1 MIEQPNAQEQTPQ
14 PRKLVLPPY
23 SGEQQYRNIGQQP
36 PVKPVGVWLA
46 PTPDS
51 VVPSFSNPFLKL
63 GYFWRK
69 DAAHKVLLLAVAAIV
84 ISGVS
89 FMALGSA
96 SLLQGPGFITQ
107 NAAAP
112 QNPSAEVNPSGT
124 VDLHPTFPTPS
135 GGTGGTTSSQPP
147 SSSSFY
153 PTPDTT
159 SILQPT
165 GTGSL
170 TVQITSLPSQV
181 SNRSRVFV
189 DVATSEGGVAVRL
202 QVYYDAQ
209 PFSYN
214 SGLST
219 TDDNGNASIP
229 WHVKVNAGGSNQV
242 IATVQAIAMDQNGL
256 QGLSQVME
264 VTVVV

>member
-1 MIEQPNAQEQTPQ
+1 MIEQPNAQKRASQ
-14 PRKLVLPPY
+14 PGNPTLPAYP
-23 SGEQQYRNIGQQP
+23 GQQP
-36 PVKPVGVWLA
+36 PVKPVGVSLA

-51 VVPSFSNPFLKL
+51 TMPSFSNPFLKL
-63 GYFWRK
+63 DYFWRE

-84 ISGVS
+84 ISGVL

-96 SLLQGPGFITQ
+96 SLLQGLGFTTQ
-107 NAAAP
+107 NTTAP
-112 QNPSAEVNPSGT
+112 QNPSAEVHPSGT

-135 GGTGGTTSSQPP
+135 GGTGSTTSSQPP
-147 SSSSFY
+147 PSSSFY

-170 TVQITSLPSQV
+170 TVQITSIPSQV

-189 DVATSEGGVAVRL
+189 DVATSEGDVAVRL
-202 QVYYDAQ
+202 QVYYNTQ

-214 SGLST
+214 SGLRT
-219 TDDNGNASIP
+219 TDSNGNASIP
-229 WHVKVNAGGSNQV
+229 WRVQVNTHGSSQV
-242 IATVQAIAMDQNGL
+242 IATVEAVAIDQNGQ
-256 QGLSQVME
+256 QGISQVMQVM
-264 VTVVV
+264 VTG

>member
-1 MIEQPNAQEQTPQ
+1 MIERPNAQEQTPQ

-23 SGEQQYRNIGQQP
+23 SGEQQYRNTGQQ
-36 PVKPVGVWLA
+36 PVKPVGGWLA

-51 VVPSFSNPFLKL
+51 TVPSFSNPLLKL

-69 DAAHKVLLLAVAAIV
+69 DAAHKVLLLAVAVIV
-84 ISGVS
+84 ISGIL
-89 FMALGSA
+89 FMVLSSA
-96 SLLQGPGFITQ
+96 SLLQGPGFVTQ
-107 NAAAP
+107 NATTP
-112 QNPSAEVNPSGT
+112 QNPSAEVHPSGT

-135 GGTGGTTSSQPP
+135 GGTGSTTSSQPP
-147 SSSSFY
+147 ASSSFY

-165 GTGSL
+165 GNGSL
-170 TVQITSLPSQV
+170 TVQITSIPSQV

-189 DVATSEGGVAVRL
+189 GVATSEGGVTVRL

-214 SGLST
+214 SGQHA

-229 WHVKVNAGGSNQV
+229 WRVQVNTHASGQI
-242 IATVQAIAMDQNGL
+242 IATVEAIAIDQDGQ
-256 QGLSQVME
+256 QGISQVMQ
-264 VTVVV
+264 VTVIV